1 MSQETLRKLWLVL
14 ALICLVFAFAS
25 HARLQGG
32 PFEFI
37 FNPLIGVVFKEGTP
51 HVIIAM
57 WGIYLLGLSFLFTNY
72 VLTEHAKAEEAGW
85 KDRYPFRL
93 YDLPVGS
100 NIGTK
105 AQIIAFGLFTL
116 APLISLARFWVVI
129 IDQGILCTRPVGG
142 GNHVQDASAGPFG
155 LPADWSLTRAF
166 GDDYRL
172 ANFDDN
178 KCAEATTWFP
188 MLSPFLLGVI
198 TIACVWS
205 LIRAMRALYRP
216 TNQIEIY

>member
-51 HVIIAM
+51 HAIIAM
-57 WGIYLLGLSFLFTNY
+57 WGIYLLGLIFLFANY
-72 VLTEHAKAEEAGW
+72 VLTEHAKAEEGDW

-93 YDLPVGS
+93 YDLSVGS

-105 AQIIAFGLFTL
+105 AQFIAFGLFTL
-116 APLISLARFWVVI
+116 APLISLVRFWVVI
-129 IDQGILCTRPVGG
+129 VDQGILCIRPVGG
-142 GNHVQDASAGPFG
+142 GNHVQDLNAGPFG
-155 LPADWSLTRAF
+155 IPADWSLTRAF
-166 GDDYRL
+166 GDEYRL
-172 ANFDDN
+172 ADFDGG
-178 KCAEATTWFP
+178 KCNEATTWFP
-188 MLSPFLLGVI
+188 VLSPILLGLV
-198 TIACVWS
+198 TIACAWF
-205 LIRAMRALYRP
+205 LLRATRVLYRP
-216 TNQIEIY
+216 INRNEV